1 MPLTESIFN
10 AAGNW
15 LHLLSCRR
23 DRAHARKGEPE
34 SDSVMS
40 MKLTTASVCLK

>member
-1 MPLTESIFN
+1 MQPEIGFASRVVTGT
-10 AAGNW
+10 A
-15 LHLLSCRR
+15 HL
-23 DRAHARKGEPE
+23 ARKGEPE